1 MTNSGGSERSN
12 LMRMTNVL
20 IVFVV
25 LGASMLVHGAT
36 RKVDFSDDTIGQPP
50 KGFEFG
56 HTAKAGAPGKWVIQ
70 AEGANKYLVQADPD
84 STRSRFPV
92 AVLSHVSVADLDL
105 SVRFK
110 PVSGRV
116 DQAAG
121 LVWRYRDQDNYYI
134 VRANALEDNVVL
146 YKVENGKRIDL
157 PLKGEGRTYG
167 KKADVPAGQWST
179 LRVIATGALFEVH
192 SNGTKLYEVEDR
204 TFTQAGKV
212 GVWTKADSVTQFDD
226 LTVVTK

>member
-1 MTNSGGSERSN
+1 
-12 LMRMTNVL
+12 MRMAGVL
-20 IVFVV
+20 FAIVV
-25 LGASMLVHGAT
+25 LGATMIVHGAT
-36 RKVDFSDDTIGQPP
+36 RKVDFSDDTVGQPP
-50 KGFEFG
+50 RGFEFG

-70 AEGANKYLVQADPD
+70 AEGTNKYLVQTDPD

-92 AVLSHVSVADLDL
+92 AVLSDVSAADVDL

-121 LVWRYRDQDNYYI
+121 LVWRYRDEDNYYI
-134 VRANALEDNVVL
+134 VRANALENNVVV
-146 YKVENGKRIDL
+146 YKVENGKRTDL
-157 PLKGEGRTYG
+157 PVKGEGRTYG
-167 KKADVPAGQWST
+167 KKAEVPASQWSS
-179 LRVIATGALFEVH
+179 LRIVATGPLVEVH
-192 SNGTKLYEVEDR
+192 FNGAKLYEVEDP
-204 TFTQAGKV
+204 TFGQAGKL

>member
-1 MTNSGGSERSN
+1 MRLAN
-12 LMRMTNVL
+12 LLT
-20 IVFVV
+20 VFVV
-25 LGASMLVHGAT
+25 FGATMIVHGAT
-36 RKVDFSDDTIGQPP
+36 RKVDFSDDTVGQPP

-70 AEGANKYLVQADPD
+70 ADGSNKYLVQTDPD
-84 STRSRFPV
+84 STRSRFPT
-92 AVLSHVSVADLDL
+92 AVLSEVSAADIDL

-121 LVWRYRDQDNYYI
+121 LVWRFRDQDNYYI

-146 YKVENGKRIDL
+146 YKVENGKRTDL
-157 PLKGEGRTYG
+157 PVKGEGRTYG
-167 KKADVPAGQWST
+167 KKAEVPAAQWST
-179 LRVIATGALFEVH
+179 LRVVANGPRFEVYF
-192 SNGTKLYEVEDR
+192 NGTKLYEVEDG
-204 TFTQAGKV
+204 TFTQPGKV